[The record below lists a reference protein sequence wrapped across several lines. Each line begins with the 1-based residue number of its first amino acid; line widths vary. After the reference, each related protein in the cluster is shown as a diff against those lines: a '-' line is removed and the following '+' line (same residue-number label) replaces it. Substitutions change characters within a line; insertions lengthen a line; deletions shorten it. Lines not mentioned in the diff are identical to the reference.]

1 MDRRVEITHYTTT
14 RGLWIVSL
22 LIDLE
27 VKQEV
32 LCIRLSGE
40 LDHHSAEML
49 RNKVTEAIEK
59 HNIIHLVLNLKNLS
73 FMDSSG
79 LGVILGRYKQI
90 KLKKGE
96 MVVCA
101 ISPPVQRLF
110 EMSGLFKIISLESSE
125 QFALER
131 LGVA

>member
-1 MDRRVEITHYTTT
+1 M
-14 RGLWIVSL
+14 GLN
-22 LIDLE
+22 IDLE
-27 VKQEV
+27 VKKQV

-40 LDHHSAEML
+40 LDHHTSENL
-49 RNKVTEAIEK
+49 REQINEVIENNDIV
-59 HNIIHLVLNLKNLS
+59 HIILNLEKLS

-90 KLKKGE
+90 KLKQGE
-96 MVVCA
+96 MVVCS
-101 ISPPVQRLF
+101 ISPAVKRLF
-110 EMSGLFKIISLESSE
+110 EMSGLFKIVHLESSE

>member
-1 MDRRVEITHYTTT
+1 M
-14 RGLWIVSL
+14 SL

-27 VKQEV
+27 VKQKV

-40 LDHHSAEML
+40 LDHHSAESL
-49 RNKVTEAIEK
+49 RENVNQAIE
-59 HNIIHLVLNLKNLS
+59 NYQIQHLVLNLEQLT

-90 KLKKGE
+90 KQKNGE

-101 ISPPVQRLF
+101 ISPAVKRLF
-110 EMSGLFKIISLESSE
+110 EMSGLFKIIRLDESE
-125 QFALER
+125 KFALER

>member
-1 MDRRVEITHYTTT
+1 M
-14 RGLWIVSL
+14 GLQ
-22 LIDLE
+22 IDLE
-27 VKQEV
+27 VKQDV

-40 LDHHSAEML
+40 LDHHTAEAL
-49 RNKVTEAIEK
+49 RSRITEAMDKYDIL
-59 HNIIHLVLNLKNLS
+59 HLVMNLEKLS

-90 KLKKGE
+90 KMKKGE

-101 ISPPVQRLF
+101 ISPAVKRLF
-110 EMSGLFKIISLESSE
+110 EMSGLFKIVRLESSE
-125 QFALER
+125 KFALER

>member
-1 MDRRVEITHYTTT
+1 MGLAIDMET
-14 RGLWIVSL
+14 RG
-22 LIDLE
+22 D
-27 VKQEV
+27 V

-40 LDHHSAEML
+40 LDHHTAEELKNQAM
-49 RNKVTEAIEK
+49 RAIENN
-59 HNIIHLVLNLKNLS
+59 NIRHIILNLEQLS

-90 KLKKGE
+90 KHHKGE

-101 ISPPVQRLF
+101 ISPFVKRLF
-110 EMSGLFKIISLESSE
+110 EMSGLFKIIQQETSESV
-125 QFALER
+125 ALQR

>member
-1 MDRRVEITHYTTT
+1 MGLEID
-14 RGLWIVSL
+14 I
-22 LIDLE
+22 E
-27 VKQEV
+27 VKQDV

-40 LDHHSAEML
+40 LDHHTAGVL
-49 RNKVTEAIEK
+49 RNRITEAMDTHKIL
-59 HNIIHLVLNLKNLS
+59 HLVMNLEKLS

-90 KLKKGE
+90 KLNQGE

-101 ISPPVQRLF
+101 ISPPVKRLF
-110 EMSGLFKIISLESSE
+110 EMSGLFKIVRLESSE
-125 QFALER
+125 KFALER

>member
-1 MDRRVEITHYTTT
+1 
-14 RGLWIVSL
+14 VSL

-27 VKQEV
+27 VKQKV

-40 LDHHSAEML
+40 LDHHSAESL
-49 RNKVTEAIEK
+49 RENVNQAIE
-59 HNIIHLVLNLKNLS
+59 NYQIQHLVLNLEQLT

-90 KLKKGE
+90 KQKNGE

-101 ISPPVQRLF
+101 ISPAVKRLF
-110 EMSGLFKIISLESSE
+110 EMSGLFKIIRLDESE
-125 QFALER
+125 KFALER

>member
-1 MDRRVEITHYTTT
+1 M
-14 RGLWIVSL
+14 
-22 LIDLE
+22 E
-27 VKQEV
+27 VKEDV

-40 LDHHSAEML
+40 LDHHSADEL
-49 RNKVTEAIEK
+49 REKASNAIERNK
-59 HNIIHLVLNLKNLS
+59 IHHIVLNLEHLS

-90 KLKKGE
+90 KQVQGE

-101 ISPPVQRLF
+101 ISPAIQRLF
-110 EMSGLFKIISLESSE
+110 EMSGLFKIIRLEPTE
-125 QFALER
+125 KFALQR

>member
-49 RNKVTEAIEK
+49 RNKVTGS
-59 HNIIHLVLNLKNLS
+59 H
-73 FMDSSG
+73 
-79 LGVILGRYKQI
+79 
-90 KLKKGE
+90 
-96 MVVCA
+96 
-101 ISPPVQRLF
+101 
-110 EMSGLFKIISLESSE
+110 
-125 QFALER
+125 
-131 LGVA
+131 

>member
-1 MDRRVEITHYTTT
+1 M
-14 RGLWIVSL
+14 SL
-22 LIDLE
+22 NIHLE
-27 VKQEV
+27 TKEDV

-40 LDHHSAEML
+40 LDHHSADLL
-49 RNKVTEAIEK
+49 REQAT
-59 HNIIHLVLNLKNLS
+59 NIIENEKIRHIVLNLENLT

-90 KLKKGE
+90 QPLQGE

-101 ISPPVQRLF
+101 ISPSIQRLF
-110 EMSGLFKIISLESSE
+110 DMSGLFKIIRLEPTE
-125 QFALER
+125 EYALQR

>member
-1 MDRRVEITHYTTT
+1 M
-14 RGLWIVSL
+14 SL
-22 LIDLE
+22 TIHLE
-27 VKQEV
+27 VKKDV

-40 LDHHSAEML
+40 LDHHSADEL
-49 RNKVTEAIEK
+49 REKATKAIEDYE
-59 HNIIHLVLNLKNLS
+59 IHHIVLNLEKLT

-90 KLKKGE
+90 KQIHGE

-101 ISPPVQRLF
+101 ISPAVQRLF
-110 EMSGLFKIISLESSE
+110 EMSGLFKIIRLEPTE
-125 QFALER
+125 EFALQK